1 MEKMMKA
8 MGQAVPPQ
16 KRILELNPKNP
27 LIDAMKVELD
37 SDIKSEKLQDIIK
50 YAYSQAIL
58 LE

>member
-8 MGQAVPPQ
+8 MGQEVQYQ

-27 LIDAMKVELD
+27 LIDSMKVEFD
-37 SDIKSEKLQDIIK
+37 NNIKSEKLNDIIK
-50 YAYSQAIL
+50 YAYNQAIL

>member
-8 MGQAVPPQ
+8 MGQDVPPQ

-27 LIDAMKVELD
+27 LIDAMKKEFD

>member
-8 MGQAVPPQ
+8 MGQAVPTQ
-16 KRILELNPKNP
+16 KRILELNPKNS
-27 LIDAMKVELD
+27 LVDLMKKELD
-37 SDIKSEKLQDIIK
+37 NDIKSEKLSDAIK